1 MQAERRVAP
10 QLQAPH
16 LPYMPGLDGL
26 RALAVI
32 AVLLYHADLGASGG
46 YLGVE
51 TFFVLSGFLITA
63 LLRAEWEQQG
73 RVNLVDFWLRRARRL
88 LPALFVVL
96 GGVLLL
102 AAVLLPGELAA
113 LRADA
118 LAALAYVMNWRLV
131 LSQQSYF
138 DAGLR
143 PSLLQHLWSL
153 AVEEQFYLLWPL
165 LFMLAMR
172 WLGRRGTLAL
182 ALAGVVASTLAMA
195 LLFDPGADPSRLY
208 YGTDTRAAGLLLGA
222 ALALAWSPAGAAAS
236 ARRGRALDAAGA
248 LALGGLLLAYAGF
261 SEAHPLLYRGG
272 FLAIALVTTLLIV
285 AATHPAARLLPRLL
299 GVAPLRWVGQRSYG
313 MYLWHWPVFMLT
325 RPGLDVPIS
334 GWPLLALRFGLVLLL
349 TELSFRYVEQ
359 PVRRGALG
367 RWWRGLRT
375 PPIPAARPTVP
386 ALAMAMVLLGACA
399 VPPATPADLPTEIP
413 LATIVPTIVPTNAP
427 SSTPLL
433 VPTAPPT
440 AEPTATP
447 EPTATA
453 EPTAAPTEAATSA
466 PVATV
471 DPALAERLQ
480 AILDELVADG
490 TIPGAVLSVSIPGQ
504 GVWNGASGVSDRAAA
519 TAMTTDTRLRIA
531 SISKVFTAVVVL
543 QLVEEGV
550 IALDDPMAKWL
561 PDLVPAGERITVR
574 NLLQHTTGLYDYLED
589 RSYVG
594 KVYSQPERVFTS
606 RELVEYAAS
615 KPALFK
621 PGAKG
626 GWDYSSTNFVILGMI
641 VESATGNT
649 LADEMRARIFTP
661 LKLTSTYF
669 APDEP
674 VEGVAARG
682 YSGSTD
688 QSAAAMSF
696 AFATANIVSRPDDV
710 RRFAEALFGGKL
722 LQPAMLDQMLQFVN
736 GKGQYK
742 MPALEYGLGVMRN
755 KLAVG
760 PAADGQARSD
770 ELKTVMGHIG
780 GFGGFRSAVWHAPA
794 TGITIALGEN
804 QGATDPNILAT
815 RVFDTVLA
823 GIGK

>member
-73 RVNLVDFWLRRARRL
+73 RVNLADFWLRRARRL

-102 AAVLLPGELAA
+102 AAVLLPGDFAS
-113 LRADA
+113 LRTDA

-165 LFMLAMR
+165 LFVLGMR
-172 WLGRRGTLAL
+172 WLGRRGLLVLTLM
-182 ALAGVVASTLAMA
+182 GVMASTLAMA

-208 YGTDTRAAGLLLGA
+208 YGTDTRAAGMLLGA
-222 ALALAWSPAGAAAS
+222 ALALAWSPARAVAGGQ
-236 ARRGRALDAAGA
+236 RGRALDAAGA
-248 LALGGLLLAYAGF
+248 LALGGLLLAYLGF
-261 SEAHPLLYRGG
+261 SEAHPFLYRGG
-272 FLAIALVTTLLIV
+272 FLALAIVTALLIV
-285 AATHPAARLLPRLL
+285 AATHPAARLLPRVL

-325 RPGLDVPIS
+325 RPGLDVPID
-334 GWPLLALRFGLVLLL
+334 GVPLLALRFGLVLLL
-349 TELSFRYVEQ
+349 TELSYRYIEQ
-359 PVRRGALG
+359 PMRRGALG

-375 PPIPAARPTVP
+375 PPIPATRPTVP

-399 VPPATPADLPTEIP
+399 VPPSTTADAPTIIP
-413 LATIVPTIVPTNAP
+413 FATIVPAITPTNAP

-433 VPTAPPT
+433 VPTTVPT
-440 AEPTATP
+440 DEPSPSP
-447 EPTATA
+447 EPTAT
-453 EPTAAPTEAATSA
+453 TAPTEAASSA

-471 DPALAERLQ
+471 DSELAARLQ

-504 GVWNGASGVSDRAAA
+504 GVWNGASGVSERAAG

-543 QLVEEGV
+543 QLAEEGV
-550 IALDDPMAKWL
+550 ITLDDPMAKWL
-561 PDLVPAGERITVR
+561 PDLVPAGELITVR
-574 NLLQHTTGLYDYLED
+574 NLLQHTSGLYDYLED
-589 RSYVG
+589 RSYVS
-594 KVYSQPERVFTS
+594 KVYSQPDRVFTS

-626 GWDYSSTNFVILGMI
+626 AWDYSSTNFVILGMI
-641 VESATGNT
+641 VEAATGNT
-649 LADEMRARIFTP
+649 LADEMRTRIFTP
-661 LKLTSTYF
+661 LALTSTYF
-669 APDEP
+669 APDEA

-710 RRFAEALFGGKL
+710 RRFAEALFGGEL
-722 LQPAMLDQMLQFVN
+722 LKPETLDQMLQFVN

-760 PAADGQARSD
+760 AGADGQARSD

-780 GFGGFRSAVWHAPA
+780 GFGGFRSAMWHAPA

-815 RVFDTVLA
+815 RVFDAVLA